1 MLTPVVSQFGAG
13 AATLIARSPEPIG
26 PDTQSPLAPGDYIE
40 LEPDGT
46 LSAFGRDLSRG
57 CADAVLCR
65 LVTVVPR
72 SAARSRHVFP
82 SETLPVSPV
91 VADTRAAWIGP
102 APDGSGVQ
110 LRVEA
115 AALAG
120 RPVYFKI
127 VAPWTTA
134 REAAPTPIQTVLFT
148 VLCFVLIVVG
158 AVLARR
164 NLQLGSSDQRGAI
177 RVAATIGA
185 VFLQRRCCGRIT
197 SGAAKRRS

>member
-1 MLTPVVSQFGAG
+1 M
-13 AATLIARSPEPIG
+13 
-26 PDTQSPLAPGDYIE
+26 
-40 LEPDGT
+40 
-46 LSAFGRDLSRG
+46 
-57 CADAVLCR
+57 
-65 LVTVVPR
+65 
-72 SAARSRHVFP
+72 
-82 SETLPVSPV
+82 SPV

-127 VAPWTTA
+127 VAPLTTA

-164 NLQLGSSDQRGAI
+164 NLQLGSSINEERFVSPQRLV
-177 RVAATIGA
+177 RCS
-185 VFLQRRCCGRIT
+185 LQRRCCGRIT